1 MDNINKPVF
10 NNVHN
15 KMYMVNN
22 DVKWD
27 SRACAV
33 VCHVWFIK
41 SGVPYVLIG
50 KRGQVM
56 DNPNKW
62 NIPCGYLDW
71 NENLQ
76 QAMFREVWEETGLDL
91 NKYLDHQTIYS
102 PMTGQPWLV
111 YSEPLENRQNI
122 AMHMGMVVD
131 IGSAALPELSL
142 ANMEKNES
150 TGAYFKSIHEVE
162 CISEVDWA
170 FNHIKRVIAFK
181 KKIISILN
189 RYQIIVL

>member
-1 MDNINKPVF
+1 MATKNKPVF

-15 KMYMVNN
+15 KMYHTKN
-22 DVKWD
+22 DGVKWD

-33 VCHVWFIK
+33 VAHVWFIK
-41 SGVPYVLIG
+41 NGVPYVLIG

-91 NKYLDHQTIYS
+91 SVYSLEILFNKS
-102 PMTGQPWLV
+102 EQPWLV
-111 YSEPLENRQNI
+111 YSEPTENRQNV
-122 AMHMGMVVD
+122 AMHMGLVID
-131 IGSAALPELSL
+131 IGTAPLPELSL
-142 ANMEKNES
+142 DNMEKNES

-162 CISEVDWA
+162 CIEEVDWA
-170 FNHIKRVIAFK
+170 FSHFKRVKAFK
-181 KKIISILN
+181 NQIAHILKN
-189 RYQIIVL
+189 Y